1 MLVRQL
7 TIFAMVIFVGCGKS
21 NQSGRKLQDE
31 RPNDNGVQ
39 ITEPFASVYG
49 QKIIASFF
57 GKCTEVINGDVIEV
71 KTESGKTI
79 RVRMESVDAPEL
91 DQPFGE
97 CASEYVETSL
107 LNKHLKIA
115 ITGEDEQGRS
125 RGWVL
130 MYPDGRNQAIV
141 VTNFNALLVKEGL
154 AWHYNVH
161 ADSEMIRNLENQA
174 REAKAGLW
182 KDDDPVEPWKWRKRK
197 RNAG

>member
-7 TIFAMVIFVGCGKS
+7 TIFAIVIFVGCGKS
-21 NQSGRKLQDE
+21 EKTGSKFRGKMSG
-31 RPNDNGVQ
+31 DNGVQ

-57 GKCTEVINGDVIEV
+57 GKCTEVIDGDVIEV
-71 KTESGKTI
+71 RTESGKTI
-79 RVRMESVDAPEL
+79 RVRMESIDAPER

-97 CASEYVETSL
+97 CANEYVETSL
-107 LNKHLKIA
+107 LGKHLKIA

-141 VTNFNALLVKEGL
+141 VTNFNALMVKEGL
-154 AWHYNVH
+154 AWHYDVH
-161 ADSEMIRNLENQA
+161 ANSEMIENLENQA
-174 REAKAGLW
+174 RESKAGLW
-182 KDDDPVEPWKWRKRK
+182 KDDDPVEPWEWRQRK